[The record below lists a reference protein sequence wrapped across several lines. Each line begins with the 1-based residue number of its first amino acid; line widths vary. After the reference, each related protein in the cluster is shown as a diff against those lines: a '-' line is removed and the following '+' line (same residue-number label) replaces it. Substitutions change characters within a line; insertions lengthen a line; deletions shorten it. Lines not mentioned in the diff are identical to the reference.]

1 MTSKPCAIVN
11 KGEKNHNNNK
21 DLFLNPLQNI
31 SSIPKTRK
39 VPANISTSIVDPML
53 AIRMISVVGLNRAHL
68 SQGR

>member
-31 SSIPKTRK
+31 SSIPKTCK
-39 VPANISTSIVDPML
+39 VPANISTSIVDAML
-53 AIRMISVVGLNRAHL
+53 AIRMISVVGNK
-68 SQGR
+68 